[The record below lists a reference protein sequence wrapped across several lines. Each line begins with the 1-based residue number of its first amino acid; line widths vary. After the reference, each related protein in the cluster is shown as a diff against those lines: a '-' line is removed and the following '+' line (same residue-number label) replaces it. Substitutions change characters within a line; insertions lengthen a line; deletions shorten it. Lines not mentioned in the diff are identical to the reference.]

1 MSLYPEQQRA
11 LTYAQKRGTDA
22 PLVDIRGRVAGTF
35 EAFEALVEAIPPDV
49 ARERREASGWSVQE
63 VVDHLV
69 ESDGRALD
77 QLAHLLAGQDDD
89 EPIPASLQ
97 SEKPLD
103 LDWPALLGELRRVHA
118 DILALLAGA
127 TDEHPLTAR
136 AAVQMV
142 VKHAGP
148 DGTLTPV
155 SWVERFDWKAFAI
168 LLHAHNRE
176 HIAQVQRILS
186 APPVIENQLP
196 G

>member
-1 MSLYPEQQRA
+1 MSLFPEQQRA
-11 LTYAQKRGTDA
+11 LAYARKRGTDA
-22 PLVDIRGRVAGTF
+22 PLADIRSRVAGTF
-35 EAFEALVEAIPPDV
+35 AEFEALVESIPPEA
-49 ARERREASGWSVQE
+49 ARERRATSAWSVQE
-63 VVDHLV
+63 VIDHLV
-69 ESDGRALD
+69 ESDRRAAG
-77 QLAHLLAGQDDD
+77 QLAHLLAGRDDD

-103 LDWPALLGELRRVHA
+103 LDWTELLGQFRSVHA

-127 TDEHPLTAR
+127 TDDLPLTAK

-176 HIAQVQRILS
+176 HIAQVRRIGS
-186 APPVIENQLP
+186 EN
-196 G
+196 